1 MHLNEMHAL
10 RSSKSEAG
18 PCYAEASHGTAN
30 ILNIY
35 IPRARESKGS
45 PLIRSIC
52 VIRGKKCLQ
61 ASFTKMVE
69 Q

>member
-1 MHLNEMHAL
+1 MHRNAMHAL

-35 IPRARESKGS
+35 ILRARESKGGHLN
-45 PLIRSIC
+45 PLNPRHP
-52 VIRGKKCLQ
+52 RQ
-61 ASFTKMVE
+61 KMSSGLLHKNS
-69 Q
+69 